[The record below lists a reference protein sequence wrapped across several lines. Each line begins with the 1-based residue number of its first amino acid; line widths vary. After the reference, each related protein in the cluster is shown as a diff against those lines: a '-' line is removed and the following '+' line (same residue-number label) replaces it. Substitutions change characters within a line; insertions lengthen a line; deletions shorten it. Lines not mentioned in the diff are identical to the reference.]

1 MAIVFT
7 GDSFADGGEYI
18 LKTLKAQK
26 VKASFFLTGNFY
38 RNSAFLSLIQ
48 KLKSAGH
55 YLGAHSDQHLLY
67 CDWTKRDSL
76 LVTKK
81 QFRDDL
87 EKNYAEM
94 KKIGVERSSAR
105 YFLPPFEW
113 YNDSIS
119 TWTTQMGL
127 QLINFSPGTISHAD
141 YTTPEM
147 RNYRSS
153 DKIFDSILSYE
164 KEKKLNGFILLVHI
178 GTDPGRTDKFYLKL
192 DALIEHLKKGG
203 YQMMKIDELL
213 E

>member
-1 MAIVFT
+1 
-7 GDSFADGGEYI
+7 
-18 LKTLKAQK
+18 LKAQK
-26 VKASFFLTGNFY
+26 VNASFFLTGNFY
-38 RNSAFLSLIQ
+38 RNRAFRSLVQ

-87 EKNYAEM
+87 EANYTEM
-94 KKIGVERSSAR
+94 KKFGIERSGTR

-119 TWTTQMGL
+119 NWTTQMGL

-153 DKIFDSILSYE
+153 DKIFESILSYE

-178 GTDPGRTDKFYLKL
+178 GTDPKRTDKFYLKL
-192 DALIEHLKKGG
+192 GALIEYLKNRG
-203 YQMMKIDELL
+203 YQMVKIDALL